1 MISPVECTSAFYQ
14 NTTQHSEKADFVIL
28 AQVNKPV
35 LGVPR
40 QQFQIAEYQAQTV
53 QSNSVHKN
61 RHQRVKIQQCKTDI
75 IHYTIVQGTST
86 LSQTNILFMCRL
98 QHIELNRT
106 PLGHKLFPYQFFDR
120 IA

>member
-1 MISPVECTSAFYQ
+1 MV
-14 NTTQHSEKADFVIL
+14 NSEKAYFVIL

-53 QSNSVHKN
+53 RSNSVHKN

-75 IHYTIVQGTST
+75 THYTIVQGTST

-98 QHIELNRT
+98 QHNELNRT